1 MMLNG
6 FGIFMLMSLS
16 SHAWAAPG
24 DRVSTGP
31 AEVRELSYE
40 EGDASRRFEAALSHI
55 YSVLS
60 RFRPH
65 GVRYENLSVLEE
77 PNNRAV
83 MSFDGLLLGMDLRF
97 VGKANV
103 APYRIQC
110 KDSSE
115 GQALGAG
122 YQVLMRVD
130 ESDSMISRNFSEMQA
145 DLCLLERQGGIRIRT
160 EARMIEGPSRS
171 VLSYQKVRGILS
183 QQVGPLL
190 DSLVA
195 EMARE

>member
-6 FGIFMLMSLS
+6 FGIFMLLSLS
-16 SHAWAAPG
+16 SQAWAAPG
-24 DRVSTGP
+24 DRVSAGP
-31 AEVRELSYE
+31 AEVRELSYQE
-40 EGDASRRFEAALSHI
+40 SDASRRFEVALSHI

-65 GVRYENLSVLEE
+65 GVRYENLSLVED

-83 MSFDGLLLGMDLRF
+83 LSFDGLLLGMNLRF
-97 VGKANV
+97 VGRANV

-110 KDSSE
+110 KHSSDA
-115 GQALGAG
+115 QALGAG

-145 DLCLLERQGGIRIRT
+145 DLCLMERQGEIRIRA
-160 EARMIEGPSRS
+160 EAQMIEGASRS
-171 VLSYQKVRGILS
+171 ALSYQKVRGILS
-183 QQVGPLL
+183 QQVAPLL
-190 DSLVA
+190 DALVA